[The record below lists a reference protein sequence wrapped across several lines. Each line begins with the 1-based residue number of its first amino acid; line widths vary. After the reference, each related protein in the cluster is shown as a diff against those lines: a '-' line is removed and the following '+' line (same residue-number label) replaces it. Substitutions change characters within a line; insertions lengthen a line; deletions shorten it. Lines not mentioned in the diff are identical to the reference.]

1 MENVATNSSLRDA
14 STKAAKDIGNL
25 GTELSLRKDVF
36 GNVKAFSETKEAE
49 NLNYEE
55 KRYLAKFLR
64 DGKRIGLEVAD
75 DKLQE
80 FKNIT
85 KRITNLGI
93 EFRKCL
99 SEDTS
104 HFFINEEDLDG
115 VPDDVIES
123 METNEIGQKK
133 VTTKYPHYKPIIRYA
148 KNPKT
153 RFQMEK
159 VYQARCFVENTERI
173 EELVRL
179 RHRKARMLG
188 YPNHASYVEE
198 VRMAKNPETVKKFLS
213 DLTLKLKK
221 LWSKEKK
228 AMLDAKEAEFKE
240 LGYDFDGELN
250 KEDFW

>member
-1 MENVATNSSLRDA
+1 MNSSLRDA
-14 STKAAKDIGNL
+14 SAKAAKDIGTL

-36 GNVKAFSETKEAE
+36 GNVKAFAETNEAE
-49 NLNYEE
+49 NLNHEE

-64 DGKRIGLEVAD
+64 DGKRNGLEVSD

-85 KRITNLGI
+85 NRINNLGI
-93 EFRKCL
+93 EFTKCL

-104 HFFINEEDLDG
+104 HFYIEEEDLEG
-115 VPDDVIES
+115 VSDDVIQS
-123 METNEIGQKK
+123 METNEIGQRK
-133 VTTKYPHYKPIIRYA
+133 VTTKYPHYKPIIRFA

-159 VYQARCFVENTERI
+159 VYQSRCLQQNTPRI

-179 RHRKARMLG
+179 RHRKALILG

-198 VRMAKNPETVKKFLS
+198 VRMAKHPETVKKFLV
-213 DLTLKLKK
+213 DLSLKLER

-228 AMLDAKEAEFKE
+228 KMLDMKEVEFRE
-240 LGYDFDGELN
+240 LGYGFDGKLN